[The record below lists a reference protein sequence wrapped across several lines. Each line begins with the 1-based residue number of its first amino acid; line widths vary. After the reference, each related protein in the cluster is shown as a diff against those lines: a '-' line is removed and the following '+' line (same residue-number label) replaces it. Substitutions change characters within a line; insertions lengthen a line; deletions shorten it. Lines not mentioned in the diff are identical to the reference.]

1 MTQQLD
7 AEISS
12 SLQISPV
19 SRPIV
24 SRLKNTLHDLFGLI
38 GIAQYCGGK
47 AQHISA
53 MGFDIGE

>member
-19 SRPIV
+19 SRPIA
-24 SRLKNTLHDLFGLI
+24 SRLKNTLHDTLVLPKKI
-38 GIAQYCGGK
+38 P
-47 AQHISA
+47 ISA
-53 MGFDIGE
+53 KRVAIE